1 MYKLSYNNLRWPVCL
16 DCQTRSIARST
27 RGSSCESK
35 IIGVFAP
42 KLIRNMWKAKVEVNY
57 TKTAY
62 VLFDVHSRQL
72 RSIGR
77 QCAFHWSIQRQ
88 RGFGCR
94 DFGGQQ
100 RLKRRQCNACFSS
113 SGTIEVLEHHGTAA
127 RVRWEQRLAHK
138 SACRRCIGPV
148 SLFGDIFF
156 DRLYRLEGPI
166 EEYLEHELELYRLE
180 QAPDQD
186 RSSTYSRSS
195 RILCYW

>member
-42 KLIRNMWKAKVEVNY
+42 KLIRNMWKAKVKVNY

-62 VLFDVHSRQL
+62 VLFDVHSCQL
-72 RSIGR
+72 RGIGR

-148 SLFGDIFF
+148 SLFGDIFLTDCIALKDLSRNF
-156 DRLYRLEGPI
+156 L
-166 EEYLEHELELYRLE
+166 
-180 QAPDQD
+180 
-186 RSSTYSRSS
+186 STN
-195 RILCYW
+195 